1 MLLKMFSHS
10 RYVVDAAVLL
20 DFYNH
25 ASTLELFS
33 VRPTSKFQKK
43 EKFIVLELL
52 RGVVVSHA
60 VKDGQ
65 QSSMSLIFDDQYS
78 EVSSTLGPVKNEEK
92 NGNTLV

>member
-1 MLLKMFSHS
+1 MFSHS

-20 DFYNH
+20 DFYNY

-43 EKFIVLELL
+43 EKFIVLELW

-65 QSSMSLIFDDQYS
+65 HS